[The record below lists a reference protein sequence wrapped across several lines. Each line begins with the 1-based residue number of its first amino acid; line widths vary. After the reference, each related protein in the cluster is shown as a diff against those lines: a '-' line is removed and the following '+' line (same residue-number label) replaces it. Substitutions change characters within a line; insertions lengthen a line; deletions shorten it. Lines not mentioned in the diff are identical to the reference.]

1 MRRSTPGAT
10 QARFG
15 GRTFSAG
22 SRVGDAAYSRC
33 RRRRAHAVTLGK
45 QHLAICRVLLR
56 RPKPPPCG
64 AGTPLCGTL
73 RVAVERNRAHE
84 SLRTGKNVVNTGNG
98 DGGIC
103 IVRRFRVLVASFG
116 EQSSREGTTYVARQ
130 EVVTLVDDLDGSAA
144 EETIRFGLDGET
156 YEIDLSRS
164 NARKLRDALAPYINV
179 ARRVRGRGPAA
190 GRRGRRKAA
199 AAAPRK
205 RAAAKK
211 TTTRGRRTSRT
222 TAASAAD
229 IRAWAKSKGIP
240 VNERGRISAEVI
252 EAYNAAH

>member
-1 MRRSTPGAT
+1 M
-10 QARFG
+10 
-15 GRTFSAG
+15 
-22 SRVGDAAYSRC
+22 
-33 RRRRAHAVTLGK
+33 
-45 QHLAICRVLLR
+45 
-56 RPKPPPCG
+56 
-64 AGTPLCGTL
+64 
-73 RVAVERNRAHE
+73 ERNRAHE

-103 IVRRFRVLVASFG
+103 IVRRFRVLIASFG

-222 TAASAAD
+222 TAAASAAD